1 MSFNLTFEPLRLG
14 GAGVLL
20 LAYAGLCLAKLR
32 RPAAQPVPAGADWL
46 VVYASQTGSAAF
58 LAERTAATLATSGL
72 HAHAIDIAA
81 LDTTLLATAT
91 RVLFIVSTYGEGDAP
106 DSAARFSQNVLKDT
120 PDLAHLHYAV
130 LALGDSSY
138 TNYCGFGRG
147 LDAWLQARGAQPLFD
162 RIDVDKGAPDAIAA
176 WQHQLSHVAGTS
188 DAPDWEA
195 PAFGN
200 WRIVARRQLNP
211 GSAGAPLFHIAL
223 APVDAALPQ
232 WEAGDLVQITPPH
245 DTHPRDYSIAS
256 IPAEGHLALMVRLHR
271 QDNGV
276 TGQASGWLCDG
287 AQDGDTI
294 SLRVRAHQRFR
305 LNGNAGRPLILI
317 GNGSGLAGLR
327 GHIKARV
334 AAGMTDNW
342 LIFGE
347 RSPAHD
353 ALCTDELQHWHAN
366 GSLAELDLAWSRD
379 PARPRYVQQVVE
391 ERAFEIA
398 AWVARGAA
406 VYVCGSLQG
415 MAGGVH
421 TALQQ
426 VLGAAALEELDAS
439 GRYCRDVY

>member
-1 MSFNLTFEPLRLG
+1 MISFEPIRLG
-14 GAGVLL
+14 GAAVLL
-20 LAYAGLCLAKLR
+20 LSYAALCIAKLR
-32 RPAAQPVPAGADWL
+32 RPPVRPVPKGADWL
-46 VVYASQTGSAAF
+46 VVYASQTGSAEF
-58 LAERTAATLATSGL
+58 LAGRTAATLTTSGL
-72 HAHAIDIAA
+72 HAHAIDIGSVDA
-81 LDTTLLATAT
+81 TLLASAT

-106 DSAARFSQNVLKDT
+106 DSAARFVQKVMAAT
-120 PDLAHLHYAV
+120 PDLAHLHYGV

-162 RIDVDKGAPDAIAA
+162 RIDVDKGAPAAIAD

-200 WRIVARRQLNP
+200 WRIVTRRQLNR
-211 GSAGAPLFHIAL
+211 GSAGAPLFHLAL
-223 APVDAALPQ
+223 VPADTALPH

-245 DTHPRDYSIAS
+245 DAHPRDYSIAS
-256 IPAEGHLALMVRLHR
+256 VPGEGHLGLMVRLHR
-271 QDNGV
+271 NDDGSNGA
-276 TGQASGWLCDG
+276 ASGWLCAG
-287 AQDGDTI
+287 AQDGDVI

-327 GHIKARV
+327 AHLKARV
-334 AAGMTDNW
+334 DAGAQENW

-353 ALCTDELQHWHAN
+353 ALCADELQHWHRT
-366 GSLAELDLAWSRD
+366 GSLAELDLAYSRD
-379 PARPRYVQQVVE
+379 PARPRYVQQVVD
-391 ERAFEIA
+391 ERAGDIA
-398 AWVARGAA
+398 AWVGRGAA
-406 VYVCGSLQG
+406 IYVCGSLQG

-421 TALQQ
+421 
-426 VLGAAALEELDAS
+426 AALEQALGADALEALDAA